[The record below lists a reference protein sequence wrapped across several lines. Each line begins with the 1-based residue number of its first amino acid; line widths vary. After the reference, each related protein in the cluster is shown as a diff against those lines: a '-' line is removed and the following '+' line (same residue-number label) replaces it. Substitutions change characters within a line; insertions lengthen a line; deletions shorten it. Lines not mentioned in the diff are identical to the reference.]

1 MHSCARTT
9 LAILCSLVIA
19 VAIGCGGGPTKP
31 SQSATGAV
39 IRGTVTNASASAGN
53 LSVARASGT
62 ARPADSPFTGLT
74 VRIMGTNQ
82 STVVD
87 SSGVFEISDVPTGK
101 VQLQFSSDSINVT
114 ITLNNVAPDQ
124 FIEIQVQVSGSSAVI
139 TDEERTGKVSL
150 CHAEGNGSYHL
161 IDVSESAE
169 PAHRAHGD
177 AKIGEPVPGHSTQ
190 IFDSDCKPIG
200 PEVDVE
206 KFTNGE
212 DADSTPGPEI
222 PVGNTVTWTYVV
234 KNTGTVSLTGIAVVD
249 DKTGAVS
256 CPQTT
261 LAAGASMTCTVTG
274 VAVVGQYTNL
284 GTVTASYT
292 FNGNSGQVT
301 DSDPSHYLG
310 VNPEPVQDAGQK
322 ITLCH
327 RTGAGFFV
335 MIEVSIDAEPAHLAH
350 GDGRP
355 GQAVPG
361 QPGKVFT
368 STCGVQ

>member
-82 STVVD
+82 SAVVD
-87 SSGVFEISDVPTGK
+87 ASGVFEISDVPTGTVK
-101 VQLQFSSDSINVT
+101 LQFSSDSINVT
-114 ITLNNVAPDQ
+114 ITINNVAADQ
-124 FIEIQVQVSGSSAVI
+124 FIEIQVQVSGSSAVV
-139 TDEERTGKVSL
+139 TDEERSGKVSL

-177 AKIGEPVPGHSTQ
+177 AKIGEPVPGHPTQ
-190 IFDSDCKPIG
+190 TFDENCKPIG
-200 PEVDVE
+200 PEVDIE

-212 DADSTPGPEI
+212 DADNAPGPEI
-222 PVGNTVTWTYVV
+222 PVGNAVTWTYVV
-234 KNTGTVSLTGIAVVD
+234 KNTGTVSLTAVAVTD
-249 DKTGAVS
+249 NKIGAVS
-256 CPQTT
+256 CPQAT
-261 LAAGASMTCTVTG
+261 LAAGASMTCTGTG
-274 VAVVGQYTNL
+274 VSVVGQYTNI

-310 VNPEPVQDAGQK
+310 VNPEPEQDGGQK
-322 ITLCH
+322 VTLCH

-335 MIEVSIDAEPAHLAH
+335 MITVSIDAEPAHLAH

-355 GQAVPG
+355 GGAVPN
-361 QPGKVFT
+361 QAGKVFT

>member
-19 VAIGCGGGPTKP
+19 AAIGCGGGPTKP
-31 SQSATGAV
+31 SQPTTGAV
-39 IRGTVTNASASAGN
+39 IRGTVTNASASAGT
-53 LSVARASGT
+53 LSVARGSGT
-62 ARPADSPFTGLT
+62 ARPADSPVTGLT
-74 VRIMGTNQ
+74 VTIMGTNQ
-82 STVVD
+82 SAVVD
-87 SSGVFEISDVPTGK
+87 ASGVFQISDVPTGN

-114 ITLNNVAPDQ
+114 ITINNVAADQ
-124 FIEIQVQVSGSSAVI
+124 FIEIQVQVSGSSVVI

-177 AKIGEPVPGHSTQ
+177 AKIGEPVPGHPTQ
-190 IFDSDCKPIG
+190 TFDENCKPLG
-200 PEVDVE
+200 PEVDIE

-212 DADSTPGPEI
+212 DADNAPGPEI

-234 KNTGTVSLTGIAVVD
+234 KNTGTVNLTAVAVVD
-249 DKTGAVS
+249 DKIGAVS

-261 LAAGASMTCTVTG
+261 LAASASMTCTVTG
-274 VAVVGQYTNL
+274 VAAVGPYTNL

-292 FNGNSGQVT
+292 FNQTSGQVT

-310 VNPEPVQDAGQK
+310 VNPEPEQEGLKVS
-322 ITLCH
+322 LCH

-335 MIEVSIDAEPAHLAH
+335 LISVSIDAEPAHLAH

-368 STCGVQ
+368 STCSVQ